1 MPEVPIRYIDEAGLA
16 GKRVLLRTD
25 FNVSLHPD
33 HTIADAERIERSL
46 PTMRMLLEAK
56 NRLIVVTH
64 LGRPKGPDAALSLAP
79 VAERLRE
86 AFPQHR
92 VTLVKDF
99 RTAEDVFTAQKE
111 DEILL
116 LENIRF
122 HREEK
127 ANDPA
132 FARALADLADVY
144 VNDAFANSHR
154 SDASMV
160 GVPALLPS
168 YGGLLLKKEIT
179 MLRKV
184 TEEAEHPVVAI
195 LGGAKVSTKIGLIG
209 RLTEIADTLLIGGA
223 LANTFLKAQG
233 RNVGKSFYEEEGV
246 PLAVALLEAAKKHNT
261 RIILPSDAVVGMD
274 KDAQVGTVRDVGR
287 IGTEEAIYDIGP
299 ETEAEFGME
308 IAHARTVVWNGPVGL
323 SENPTFR
330 RGTDFIYYSIA
341 ENAGTTIVGGGDTLS
356 AVSKKEHLENITHVS
371 TGGGAMLEF
380 IEKGTLP
387 AIEALRKP

>member
-1 MPEVPIRYIDEAGLA
+1 MPEAPIRYIDGIGIT

-33 HTIADAERIERSL
+33 HTIADDERIERSL
-46 PTMRMLLEAK
+46 PTMRLLLEGH

-64 LGRPKGPDAALSLAP
+64 LGRPKGPDEAFSLFP
-79 VAERLRE
+79 VAERLRM
-86 AFPQHR
+86 AFPRYR

-99 RTAEDVFTAQKE
+99 RTAKDVLVAQEE

-122 HREEK
+122 HPEEK

-132 FARALADLADVY
+132 FVRALADLVDVY

-179 MLRKV
+179 MLKKV
-184 TEEAEHPVVAI
+184 TEEAQHPVVAI

-223 LANTFLKAQG
+223 LANTFLRAQG
-233 RNVGKSFYEEEGV
+233 HDVGKSFYEEEGV
-246 PLAVALLEAAKKHNT
+246 PLATSLLEAAKKHNT

-274 KDAQVGTVRDVGR
+274 QDAQVGTVRDVGR
-287 IGTEEAIYDIGP
+287 IEPEEAIYDIGP

-330 RGTDFIYYSIA
+330 RGTDFVYYSIA
-341 ENAGTTIVGGGDTLS
+341 ENRGTTIVGGGDTLS

-387 AIEALRKP
+387 AIEALKKA

>member
-1 MPEVPIRYIDEAGLA
+1 MPNRAIAYINEVTITGQ
-16 GKRVLLRTD
+16 RVLLRTD

-46 PTMRMLLEAK
+46 PTMRMLLEGHT
-56 NRLIVVTH
+56 RLIVVTH
-64 LGRPKGPDAALSLAP
+64 LGRPKGPDEALSLAP
-79 VAERLRE
+79 VAQRLRE

-92 VTLVKDF
+92 VTLVNDF
-99 RTAEDVFTAQKE
+99 RTAGSVFAAQKA

-122 HREEK
+122 HPEEK
-127 ANDPA
+127 ANDPD

-184 TEEAEHPVVAI
+184 TEQAEHPVVAI

-223 LANTFLKAQG
+223 LANTFLRAQG
-233 RNVGKSFYEEEGV
+233 YGVGRSFYEEEGV
-246 PLAVALLEAAKKHNT
+246 ALAGSLLEAAKKHNT
-261 RIILPSDAVVGMD
+261 RIILPSDAMVARD
-274 KDAQVGTVRDVGR
+274 KDAQAGMIKNVRM
-287 IGTEEAIYDIGP
+287 IGPEDAIYDIGP

-330 RGTDFIYYSIA
+330 RGTDFVCYSIA
-341 ENAGTTIVGGGDTLS
+341 ENRGTTIVGGGDTLS

-387 AIEALRKP
+387 AIEALER

>member
-1 MPEVPIRYIDEAGLA
+1 MSVASITYIDEVDIT

-25 FNVSLHPD
+25 FNVSLQID
-33 HTIADAERIERSL
+33 HSIVDAERIERSL
-46 PTMRMLLEAK
+46 PTMRLLLAHN

-64 LGRPKGPDAALSLAP
+64 LGRPKGLVDPTLSLAP
-79 VAERLRE
+79 VADRLRE
-86 AFPQHR
+86 AFPAHR
-92 VTLVKDF
+92 VTLVSDF
-99 RTAEDVFTAQKE
+99 RHAPDVFAAQKE

-122 HREEK
+122 HPEEK
-127 ANDPA
+127 TNDPA
-132 FARALADLADVY
+132 FAQALADLADVY

-223 LANTFLKAQG
+223 LANTFLKAEG
-233 RNVGKSFYEEEGV
+233 HAVGKSFYEEEGV
-246 PLAVALLEAAKKHNT
+246 PLATSLLAAAKEHNT
-261 RIILPSDAVVGMD
+261 RIILPSDAVVAAE
-274 KDAQVGTVRDVGR
+274 KDAQVGTVKNIAG
-287 IGTEEAIYDIGP
+287 IGSQDAIYDIGP

-308 IAHARTVVWNGPVGL
+308 IAHAKTVVWNGPVGL
-323 SENPTFR
+323 CENPTFR

-341 ENAGTTIVGGGDTLS
+341 ENRGTTIVGGGDTLS

-387 AIEALRKP
+387 AIEALRR

>member
-1 MPEVPIRYIDEAGLA
+1 MPDGSITFIDEANIRD
-16 GKRVLLRTD
+16 KCVLLRTD

-33 HTIADAERIERSL
+33 HSIADAERIERSL
-46 PTMRMLLEAK
+46 PTMRVLLEGR

-64 LGRPKGPDAALSLAP
+64 LGRPKAADEALSLAP
-79 VAERLRE
+79 VAQRLGE
-86 AFPQHR
+86 AFPSHS

-99 RTAEDVFTAQKE
+99 RIARDVFAAQKD

-122 HREEK
+122 HPEEK
-127 ANDPA
+127 QNDPA

-179 MLRKV
+179 MLTKV
-184 TEEAEHPVVAI
+184 TEKAEHPVVAI

-209 RLTEIADTLLIGGA
+209 RLTEIADTLLMGGA

-233 RNVGKSFYEEEGV
+233 YDVGKSFYEEEGV

-274 KDAQVGTVRDVGR
+274 KDAQVGTVRDVGQ

-308 IAHARTVVWNGPVGL
+308 IAHAKTVVWNGPVGL

-387 AIEALRKP
+387 AIEALKKA